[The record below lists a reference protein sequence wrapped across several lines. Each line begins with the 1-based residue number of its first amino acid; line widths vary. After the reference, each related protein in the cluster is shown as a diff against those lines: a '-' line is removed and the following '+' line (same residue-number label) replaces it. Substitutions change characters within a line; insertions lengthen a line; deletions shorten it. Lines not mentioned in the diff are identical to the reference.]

1 MWHALGKDELFIV
14 YRIHGMIPSVVTCFC
29 DIIVNGEGVSFV
41 LCCWV
46 DLFIYLFIYCACFTT
61 AISLEW
67 VSQHG
72 HTHTSMLDTDTPTH
86 QHTHTHTLS
95 VGGVEGGGPYHKRTW
110 PWRKVAS
117 KQLTTGEDAQ
127 VKPRI
132 SPVTGCGVGG
142 RRSGVPVPTA
152 EKGPGLGQ

>member
-1 MWHALGKDELFIV
+1 MVHWGNLHLSWHCSTNKLFTGNKSSISKIKYRNTYPFSFLSNSQTRVHCHSMWHALGKDELFIV

-29 DIIVNGEGVSFV
+29 DIIVNGEGVSFI

-46 DLFIYLFIYCACFTT
+46 DLLICLFIYCACFTT

-67 VSQHG
+67 FSQHG

-95 VGGVEGGGPYHKRTW
+95 VGG
-110 PWRKVAS
+110 
-117 KQLTTGEDAQ
+117 
-127 VKPRI
+127 
-132 SPVTGCGVGG
+132 
-142 RRSGVPVPTA
+142 
-152 EKGPGLGQ
+152 